1 MSSLSSLQVERH
13 CIGGLIQSPQVF
25 PEVERF
31 LSEKDFTNKIHQ
43 VIFSSIKSFLLSNK
57 QLDKI
62 LLAQEISNLGIS
74 FADNINIFDYI
85 ESVSFAQITY
95 KATVEACKELV
106 KLRVLRDIDKVCEDI
121 QRHVQKSV
129 SQDLNRTIVEVDA
142 LYGEKTNILNDQIEE
157 VSMFDNLWD
166 LAKETSN
173 NPQEEI
179 GISTPYPEF
188 NRLFG
193 GFRNKNLYIIAAR
206 AKAGKSNWIDETAY
220 GISNM
225 HKIPCLILDTEL
237 STREVQ
243 FRSMAARTGVNLW
256 YLETGQWSRNKELYE
271 KVNSSL
277 KDISKNYNVT
287 HFAVGNKKI
296 EEILSI
302 ARRWYLKK
310 VGRGQKCLICFD
322 YLKIVEFTGNK
333 QEYQLMGDKVD
344 ALKKLSE
351 ELDCPVLTAVQS
363 NRSGITTNRDV
374 SELVDDESSI
384 GISDRISWYAS
395 FVAILRRKVSE
406 EIILDSPESGTHK
419 MIPLVS
425 RWLGRDASG
434 HSDLILRTF
443 PDGKKKWIKN
453 YINFN
458 IENFKVEE
466 KGSLRDSIIRQN
478 ASFKAIDKNTKNDI
492 ILE

>member
-1 MSSLSSLQVERH
+1 MSLVSLQLERH
-13 CIGGLIQSPQVF
+13 TLNGIINNPSVF

-31 LSEKDFTNKIHQ
+31 LSENCFTSKVHS
-43 VIFSSIKSFLLSNK
+43 VIFSCIKSLLLDNK
-57 QLDKI
+57 QLDKVLI
-62 LLAQEISNLGIS
+62 AQSIKNLGIS
-74 FADNINIFDYI
+74 FAEDLDIFSYVESICFSPITLEATI
-85 ESVSFAQITY
+85 EAS
-95 KATVEACKELV
+95 KELI
-106 KLRVLRDIDKVCEDI
+106 KLKVLRDLEETCHKIEN
-121 QRHVQKSV
+121 HVNKSAN
-129 SQDLNRTIVEVDA
+129 QDLSRTIVEVDA
-142 LYGEKTNILNDQIEE
+142 LYGEKINQLEQKDESISLFED
-157 VSMFDNLWD
+157 LWP
-166 LAKETSN
+166 LAQETAS

-220 GISNM
+220 GISKF
-225 HKIPCLILDTEL
+225 HKIPVLILDTEL
-237 STREVQ
+237 STKEVQ
-243 FRSMAARTGVNLW
+243 FRAMASVTGVGLW
-256 YLETGQWSRNKELYE
+256 YLETGKWAFNKTLHDR
-271 KVNSSL
+271 VSSSL
-277 KDISKNYNVT
+277 KDIAKDYQVT
-287 HFAVGNKKI
+287 HLAIGNRKI

-302 ARRWYLKK
+302 ARHWYLKK
-310 VGRGQKCLICFD
+310 VGRGNKCLICFD

-458 IENFKVEE
+458 IDNFKVDER
-466 KGSLRDSIIRQN
+466 GSLRDAIIRQN
-478 ASFKAIDKNTKNDI
+478 ASFKAIDKNSKNDV